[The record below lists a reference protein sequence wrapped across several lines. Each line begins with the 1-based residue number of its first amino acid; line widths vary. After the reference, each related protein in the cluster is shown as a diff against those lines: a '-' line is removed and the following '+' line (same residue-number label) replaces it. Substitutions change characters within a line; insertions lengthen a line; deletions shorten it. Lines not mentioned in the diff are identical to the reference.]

1 MIYISDDHDDM
12 VVAMINNCYPHISIC
27 HRQEGFKNVM
37 FWRDFRKR
45 VLSVYGISFKTYFQ
59 KVKDRRKMFEQ
70 MENARMPQKT
80 LDLIAKVKGI
90 IK

>member
-1 MIYISDDHDDM
+1 MIYFSDENKDNVIS
-12 VVAMINNCYPHISIC
+12 MINNCYPHISIC

-37 FWRDFRKR
+37 FWRDFRRK
-45 VLSVYGISFKTYFQ
+45 VLSLYGISFKEYFQ
-59 KVKDRRKMFEQ
+59 YTKEINKAFDH

-80 LDLIAKVKGI
+80 LDLLARIKGI